1 MYSLWQSYGRKGKW
15 TIVPDRSMEVGGD
28 ADDLLPAA
36 DRGRLRASALLVV
49 LVPSSASL
57 RWTPVDEDEADA
69 DADAPARPLL
79 PLALDLA
86 GANILLTPRELPD
99 CTGKSCFEIRLTV
112 GQLL

>member
-15 TIVPDRSMEVGGD
+15 TVVPDRSMEVGGD

-49 LVPSSASL
+49 LVPSSASSG
-57 RWTPVDEDEADA
+57 RTPVDDDEAA
-69 DADAPARPLL
+69 ADAPARPLL

-86 GANILLTPRELPD
+86 GANILLLTPRELPD
-99 CTGKSCFEIRLTV
+99 CTGKSSRYV
-112 GQLL
+112 